1 MKWLIVAIL
10 FTLLMGCQVER
21 SCPKEQSFLNAQEIL
36 KSSSDENIALK
47 IKSCD
52 DIDTL
57 RIVVL
62 AAMATAWPMDV
73 GTNVNFDNKMEDI
86 AIKALKR
93 MYDIGSDYAFES
105 IEYYK
110 RAFCPDGAY
119 SLFFNE
125 MEKNRR
131 EREAQGAQQ

>member
-1 MKWLIVAIL
+1 
-10 FTLLMGCQVER
+10 
-21 SCPKEQSFLNAQEIL
+21 
-36 KSSSDENIALK
+36 
-47 IKSCD
+47 
-52 DIDTL
+52 
-57 RIVVL
+57 
-62 AAMATAWPMDV
+62 MATAWPMDV
-73 GTNVNFDNKMEDI
+73 GPNVNFDNKMEDI

-110 RAFCPDGAY
+110 RAFPPDGAY